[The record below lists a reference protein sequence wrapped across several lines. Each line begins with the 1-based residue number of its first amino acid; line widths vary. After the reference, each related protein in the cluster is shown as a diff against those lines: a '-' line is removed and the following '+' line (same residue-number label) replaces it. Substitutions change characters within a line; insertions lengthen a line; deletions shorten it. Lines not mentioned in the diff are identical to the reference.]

1 MKRRSFL
8 IGSSSLIVSSL
19 VSGCNARQ
27 TSLKVRLL
35 EGSIPAQLLREF
47 QKKLAGTVNLDFA
60 PETQL
65 SSLFGQ
71 LQAWQK
77 KPENNDWWSN
87 LPIPL
92 VGGKKIT
99 PIADLVTLGDYW
111 LAEAIRQNL
120 IQPLD
125 PQQLSQW
132 QQLPPVWQTLV
143 KRDRQ
148 GKLDPKGK
156 VWGAP
161 YRWGTTVIVYR
172 RDKFKANGWSP
183 PTDWGDLWREE
194 LRDRISV
201 LDRPRETIGLTLK
214 KLGLSYNSE
223 NLDKILPKLTQE
235 LFALDR
241 QVKFY
246 SSDTYLQPLILGDT
260 YVAVGWS
267 SDILPVMQRYHDLAA
282 VVPQSGTALWA
293 DLWVRP
299 NQTNTNQNLL
309 QTWIDFCW
317 QPDIAR
323 LLSRFGSGASP
334 ILVGDNQ
341 AESPNSP
348 KNQVILPK
356 QEIIQK
362 SEFLQPLSPATLKIY
377 QNLWNQIR

>member
-8 IGSSSLIVSSL
+8 IGSSSLIISSL
-19 VSGCNARQ
+19 VSGCNTQQAA
-27 TSLKVRLL
+27 LKVRLL
-35 EGSIPAQLLREF
+35 ADSIPVQLLREF
-47 QKKLAGTVNLDFA
+47 RKKLDRTANVDFA
-60 PETQL
+60 PESQL
-65 SSLFGQ
+65 SFLFSQ
-71 LQAWQK
+71 LQAWQQ
-77 KPENNDWWSN
+77 KPENNNWWSN

-92 VGGKKIT
+92 VGRKRVA

-111 LAEAIRQNL
+111 LAQAIQQNL

-125 PQQLSQW
+125 TQQLSQW

-148 GKLDPKGK
+148 GNLDPKGK

-161 YRWGTTVIVYR
+161 YRWGTTVIAYR
-172 RDKFKANGWSP
+172 QDKFKANGWSP

-194 LRDRISV
+194 LRDRIS
-201 LDRPRETIGLTLK
+201 LLEEPRETIGLTLK
-214 KLGLSYNSE
+214 KLGFSYNTA
-223 NLDKILPKLTQE
+223 NLDKILPKLTPE
-235 LFALDR
+235 LFALDQ

-267 SDILPVMQRYHDLAA
+267 SDILPVMQGYHNIAA
-282 VVPQSGTALWA
+282 VVPQSGTALWT

-299 NQTNTNQNLL
+299 NHTSANQDLL

-317 QPDIAR
+317 QPEIAR
-323 LLSRFGSGASP
+323 LLSRFSSGASP
-334 ILVGDNQ
+334 ILVGNNQ
-341 AESPNSP
+341 AELPNSP
-348 KNQVILPK
+348 KNQVLLPK
-356 QEIIQK
+356 PEIMQK
-362 SEFLQPLSPATLKIY
+362 SEFLRPLPPETLKVY